1 MRLPHRPPWPRPDPQ
16 SSWRG
21 FARRSGFL
29 YSGGRN
35 KFLLLSSFRI
45 SQRAPDALGS
55 QWQLPY
61 SNAGSVDDGVGDG
74 RRNGNDTGFAHA
86 FGAIGSRAVPVFY
99 QFGFEY
105 LRQVGHERHAIIDQI
120 RI

>member
-1 MRLPHRPPWPRPDPQ
+1 MRLPWPRPDPQ
-16 SSWRG
+16 SAWRG
-21 FARRSGFL
+21 FARRSETFML
-29 YSGGRN
+29 ALFYTVRQLSIHRILRN
-35 KFLLLSSFRI
+35 FWLLPSSRI

-86 FGAIGSRAVPVFY
+86 FGAVGSRTVPVFY
-99 QFGFEY
+99 QFGF
-105 LRQVGHERHAIIDQI
+105 
-120 RI
+120 